1 MELTQLLNS
10 VKTISVTSEIQRKD
24 IAGIYYDSRKVK
36 SNSLFVAIKGFNSDG
51 HKYIL
56 EAINKGAI
64 AVVVQDNKAIPDE
77 IFMHEKVAKIL
88 VQDSRQALAEL
99 SNAFYKDPSSKLKVI
114 GITGTNG
121 KTTTTYFVKTI
132 LETSGHK
139 SGLLGTIANY
149 IGDEKIES
157 SMTTPESSD
166 LFKILYDMLEAKT
179 EYCVMEAS
187 SHSLELKRVY
197 GLNFITGIF
206 TNITSDHL
214 DFHGNWENYL
224 NAKKKLFDSLYSNA
238 ITILN
243 ADDPNVAAISADCK
257 ANKIFY
263 GKNKISKYR
272 IADISYDLNGT
283 IFNLFVDDKKYSVS
297 TRLIGEFN
305 AYNATAAIAA
315 CVENGISIES
325 AIEGVKATEHVP
337 GRFEVIGSGDKKVI
351 VDYAHT
357 ADSLEK
363 ALQNLRKIVGEE
375 KPICTVFGCGG
386 NRDKTKRPLMG
397 KIATELSDI
406 AIITNDNSRFEDPSE
421 IIEDIKKGIS
431 KNNYRVI
438 IDREEA
444 IREAI
449 LNTDNGTVILVAGK
463 GHENYQSIAGVNN
476 YFSDKEVA
484 SKYLGSIE

>member
-166 LFKILYDMLEAKT
+166 LFKFYMI
-179 EYCVMEAS
+179 C
-187 SHSLELKRVY
+187 LKLK
-197 GLNFITGIF
+197 LNIV
-206 TNITSDHL
+206 L
-214 DFHGNWENYL
+214 WKRL
-224 NAKKKLFDSLYSNA
+224 L
-238 ITILN
+238 
-243 ADDPNVAAISADCK
+243 
-257 ANKIFY
+257 
-263 GKNKISKYR
+263 
-272 IADISYDLNGT
+272 
-283 IFNLFVDDKKYSVS
+283 
-297 TRLIGEFN
+297 TRLN
-305 AYNATAAIAA
+305 
-315 CVENGISIES
+315 
-325 AIEGVKATEHVP
+325 
-337 GRFEVIGSGDKKVI
+337 
-351 VDYAHT
+351 
-357 ADSLEK
+357 
-363 ALQNLRKIVGEE
+363 
-375 KPICTVFGCGG
+375 
-386 NRDKTKRPLMG
+386 
-397 KIATELSDI
+397 
-406 AIITNDNSRFEDPSE
+406 
-421 IIEDIKKGIS
+421 
-431 KNNYRVI
+431 
-438 IDREEA
+438 
-444 IREAI
+444 
-449 LNTDNGTVILVAGK
+449 
-463 GHENYQSIAGVNN
+463 
-476 YFSDKEVA
+476 
-484 SKYLGSIE
+484 